1 MVILLALIMAGCPPP
16 EEPEPPTPLATYTV
30 TYDGNGNT
38 GGWVPTDGNNYVV
51 RQTVTVLGDTGTLV
65 KTNFVFGGWNTA
77 SDGSGTTYA
86 QDDTFAMG
94 FADVTLYAKWS
105 AFEFI
110 AAAAAEA
117 NIWSSVTYGNG
128 LFVAV
133 AFSGSGTNRVMTSPD
148 GVTWTARA
156 AAEANYW
163 FSVTY
168 GNGLFVAVA
177 EDGTNQV
184 MYAEWVP

>member
-1 MVILLALIMAGCPPP
+1 MKKINYLLFLIMVILLALIMAGC
-16 EEPEPPTPLATYTV
+16 PTPLATYTV

-133 AFSGSGTNRVMTSPD
+133 A
-148 GVTWTARA
+148 
-156 AAEANYW
+156 
-163 FSVTY
+163 
-168 GNGLFVAVA
+168 